1 MNELE
6 LKKLQVEINK
16 LMAETQKINTEV
28 RFYPLVITSGL
39 TLAVVAI
46 AKVFL

>member
-16 LMAETQKINTEV
+16 LMAETQKKV